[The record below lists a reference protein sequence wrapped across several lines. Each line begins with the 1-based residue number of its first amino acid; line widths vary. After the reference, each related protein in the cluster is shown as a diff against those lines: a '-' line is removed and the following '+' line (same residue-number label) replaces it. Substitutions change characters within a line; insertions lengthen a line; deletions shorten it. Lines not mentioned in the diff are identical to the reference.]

1 MNVKILINLTA
12 YMLLSSPVYGKCI
25 SNISNTLHKLSQTQP
40 NNINLYIDDSIT
52 YTLNPLNFFGI
63 HNHFQGV
70 YRTEKNIYISGG
82 NKKDHLAEIFM
93 FKKTKDKYS
102 FIDKVI
108 VNNNDNKHWHAGSF
122 QLYQDHLIIPVERL
136 DEPLTSKI
144 IKLRLTDKK
153 IINFLDVDYN
163 KTGAIDYFNYKD
175 KTYFALFDPK
185 EISIFTEDLNLVK
198 RIEIELF
205 TGSGAKVLTDCNE
218 NIYFANI
225 TNNGAFP
232 PIINGKNVIE
242 LYSFNLNNFNV
253 NHIDKYEFN
262 CKSCNFRGAANIIQT
277 KNTIEVQAT
286 SMYKSLISKEIMLEY
301 FSINI

>member
-1 MNVKILINLTA
+1 
-12 YMLLSSPVYGKCI
+12 MLLSVPVYGKCI
-25 SNISNTLHKLSQTQP
+25 SNISSTLHKLSQAKP

-70 YRTEKNIYISGG
+70 YKTEKNIYISGG
-82 NKKDHLAEIFM
+82 NKKNHLAEIFI
-93 FKKTKDKYS
+93 FKKAEDKYS
-102 FIDKVI
+102 FTDKVI

-122 QLYQDHLIIPVERL
+122 QLYQDHLIVPVERL
-136 DEPLTSKI
+136 SDPLTSKI
-144 IKLRLTDKK
+144 IKLRLKDNK
-153 IINFLDVDYN
+153 IIDFLDIKYN

-175 KTYFALFDPK
+175 KTYFVLFDPK
-185 EISIFTEDLNLVK
+185 EISIFTKDLNLVK
-198 RIEIELF
+198 RISLELF

-242 LYSFNLNNFNV
+242 LFSFDFNNFNV
-253 NHIDKYEFN
+253 NYIDSFEFN
-262 CKSCNFRGAANIIQT
+262 CKNCNFRGAANIIQ
-277 KNTIEVQAT
+277 NESTIEVLAT
-286 SMYKSLISKEIMLEY
+286 SMYKSLISKELVLEY
-301 FSINI
+301 FNVNI